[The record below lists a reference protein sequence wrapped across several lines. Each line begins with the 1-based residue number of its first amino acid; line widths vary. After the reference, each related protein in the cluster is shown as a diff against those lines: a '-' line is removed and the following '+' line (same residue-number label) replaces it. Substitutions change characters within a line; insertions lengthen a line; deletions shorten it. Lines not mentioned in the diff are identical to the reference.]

1 MSTRQRKIRKTG
13 RLVVPVLAIAFISY
27 FGFHSINGERG
38 LNAQQSFEQRAAELE
53 LRLEILVAERKRL
66 QRQVMLLPQNGPV
79 VRDMLDEQAREA
91 LNVTRPNEIVIY
103 DYQ

>member
-38 LNAQQSFEQRAAELE
+38 LNARQSFERRTAELE
-53 LRLEILVAERKRL
+53 LRLDALVSERKRL

-91 LNVTRPNEIVIY
+91 LNLTRPNEIVIY
-103 DYQ
+103 DW